1 MLRRNAG
8 TKNANSQRHV
18 FSVKGQNGTT
28 TVSLELKF
36 LLELNFFTK
45 PWRTNASQSVLF
57 KFVYRKREV
66 SREVK
71 EEEGE
76 VVENLKTKM
85 YIQ

>member
-1 MLRRNAG
+1 MAQQL
-8 TKNANSQRHV
+8 
-18 FSVKGQNGTT
+18 
-28 TVSLELKF
+28 SLELKF
-36 LLELNFFTK
+36 ELELNQKITM
-45 PWRTNASQSVLF
+45 PQCRTNASQSVLF

-76 VVENLKTKM
+76 VVKNLKTKM